1 MPCNENS
8 DTRSN
13 DGTPRLGSEIL
24 IDDICYSSGDGL
36 ASLGIVLL
44 QASENH
50 APTAICSRQSLAGWA
65 WRYPQWCY
73 ISAVLQNLK

>member
-1 MPCNENS
+1 MPCTNDS

-13 DGTPRLGSEIL
+13 DTAPELGSEIL
-24 IDDICYSSGDGL
+24 IDDICYIFGDGL

-44 QASENH
+44 QASETH
-50 APTAICSRQSLAGWA
+50 APTAICSRQSLAGWT
-65 WRYPQWCY
+65 WKYPQWRY